1 MDDRADTHQPAD
13 APREATDPGIRFG
26 WFIPTAGDTDR
37 LSDPTQVAPSLDL
50 FERVAKAAES
60 AGFEYVLVPVQSACW
75 EAYISC
81 AFVAARTERLS
92 MLLAARAGFVA
103 PTVMAKMIA
112 TFDQLSGG
120 RVKVN
125 LITGGSAAEMAADG
139 LFDEHDERY
148 ERLDEAV
155 SVMKQAWTTKGRF
168 DHHGRHYR
176 VDGGLVLPRPLQQP
190 YPPIY
195 LGGASAAA
203 RRVSIHH
210 ADVHLFWGD
219 HPDRIA
225 EQIAEIEAER
235 VAAGRERV
243 LGYGMRL
250 QVICRETEDEA
261 WSAAEELVAGGSEAQ
276 RRRIRTLWD
285 QSTAGTR
292 QQELADADD
301 LHVEGHPHL
310 WAGIA
315 RLRPGAGTAV
325 VGTPEQVAATL
336 DEYVAA
342 GCRGFCLS
350 GYPHDTE
357 AERFGR
363 LVMPYFADRL
373 ATPAIDLVEARR

>member
-1 MDDRADTHQPAD
+1 MSAIADYDLTA
-13 APREATDPGIRFG
+13 EAADPGLRFG

-37 LSDPTQVAPSLDL
+37 LADPTQTAPSLEL
-50 FERVAKAAES
+50 FQRVATAAEN
-60 AGFEYVLVPVQSACW
+60 AGFEYVLVPVQTACW

-81 AFVAARTERLS
+81 AFVAARTERIS
-92 MLLAARAGFVA
+92 MLLAARAGFIA
-103 PTVMAKMIA
+103 PTVMAKMIS

-139 LFDEHDERY
+139 LFEDHDDRY
-148 ERLDEAV
+148 ELLDEAV
-155 SVMKQAWTTKGRF
+155 TIMKRAWTESGRF
-168 DHHGRHYR
+168 DHSGPGYR
-176 VDGGLVLPRPLQQP
+176 IEGGMVLPKPLQRP
-190 YPPIY
+190 HPPIY

-203 RRVSIHH
+203 RKVSIHH

-225 EQIAEIEAER
+225 EQIGEIEAER
-235 VAAGRERV
+235 HAAGRKRP
-243 LGYGMRL
+243 LAYGMRL
-250 QVICRETEDEA
+250 QVICRDSEAEA
-261 WSAAEELVAGGSEAQ
+261 WEAAYELVEGGTDAQ
-276 RRRIRTLWD
+276 RRKIRTLWD
-285 QSTAGTR
+285 QSTAGGR
-292 QQELADADD
+292 QQQLADADD

-325 VGTPEQVAATL
+325 VGNPEQVAATL
-336 DEYVAA
+336 EEYVAA

-350 GYPHDTE
+350 GYPHDSE

-363 LVMPYFADRL
+363 LVMPHFAGRT
-373 ATPAIDLVEARR
+373 AVPAINRI